1 MTRLHICICIS
12 CCSITD
18 PANDTCV
25 CARHQLYALVFVH
38 IVFHEEEVV
47 GNSLEKFF

>member
-1 MTRLHICICIS
+1 MPTLRMIL
-12 CCSITD
+12 
-18 PANDTCV
+18 V
-25 CARHQLYALVFVH
+25 FVRVRHQLYALVFVH